1 MVKRGCCQNNERP
14 RDIAK
19 RYHVTVNALLELNW
33 PGAPRRGASHVNV
46 TSRMQ
51 QGVELTMPAGA
62 YL

>member
-33 PGAPRRGASHVNV
+33 PGAPRRGAGHVNGA
-46 TSRMQ
+46 SRMYK
-51 QGVELTMPAGA
+51 GKKLKMPAGA